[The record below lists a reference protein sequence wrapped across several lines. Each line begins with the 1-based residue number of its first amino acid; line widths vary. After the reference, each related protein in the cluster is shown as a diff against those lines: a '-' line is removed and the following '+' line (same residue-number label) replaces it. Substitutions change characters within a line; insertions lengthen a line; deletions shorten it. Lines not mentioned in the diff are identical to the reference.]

1 MVVTYIALDRNFKIT
16 SKEYFKDEHENYDDM
31 TNKKYELH
39 AFLQGW
45 FRLSSTNNELKLTW
59 RQFMNLKDCLFSSQ
73 KSSLHFICFLRPN
86 SLALYSPNRSQ
97 KEALVFTE

>member
-45 FRLSSTNNELKLTW
+45 FRLSSTNNELKLT
-59 RQFMNLKDCLFSSQ
+59 
-73 KSSLHFICFLRPN
+73 
-86 SLALYSPNRSQ
+86 
-97 KEALVFTE
+97 